1 MLFCNVATTL
11 LAIENMDVDNVG
23 IVTLRKL
30 DMLLDRLD
38 VEALQ
43 EAQTRQDALAAQRL
57 VLDLFLG

>member
-1 MLFCNVATTL
+1 MATTL